1 MDDKTISTVK
11 VQQMFGIS
19 EITVRRWVKQGMPVK
34 RIAPRLHRYDAD
46 AVMAWAKEY
55 KPWQVMER
63 GE

>member
-19 EITVRRWVKQGMPVK
+19 EITVRRWVKQGMPVL
-34 RIAPRLHRYDAD
+34 RIAPRLHRYYAD
-46 AVMAWAKEY
+46 AVMAWAKEH
-55 KPWQVMER
+55 KPWQIMER